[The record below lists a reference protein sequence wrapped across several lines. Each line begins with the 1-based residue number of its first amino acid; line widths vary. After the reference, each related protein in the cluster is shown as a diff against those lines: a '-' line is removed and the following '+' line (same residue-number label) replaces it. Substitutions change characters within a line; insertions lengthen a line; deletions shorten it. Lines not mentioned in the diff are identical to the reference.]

1 MRLLTSFILRAVCAL
16 AVGILL
22 VSNPTEMTAL
32 LVQIIGGLFVLSGL
46 IAFFGYFTTN
56 YRTKRAR
63 RRIAALADADSANI
77 RIPSPSTISLVVGI
91 GSMAL
96 GVFLILQPT
105 LFIHILMYVL
115 GGLLVLLGFYQ
126 LVSLI
131 SFRHMA
137 PLAFSLF
144 VMPVLV
150 AAAGVVVVCHPME
163 AAALPFII
171 LGIAFILY
179 GITEFVYGIRLY
191 RFQRLLESQPLPD
204 ATEATD
210 ATIITDA
217 TVVTEEEGQATD

>member
-1 MRLLTSFILRAVCAL
+1 MRLFSTFILRAVCAL
-16 AVGILL
+16 AVGFLL
-22 VSNPTEMTAL
+22 VSNPTEMTSV

-46 IAFFGYFTTN
+46 IAFIGYFTTN

-63 RRIAALADADSANI
+63 QRIAALADVESANI
-77 RIPSPSTISLVVGI
+77 RIPSPSTISLVVGL

-105 LFIHILMYVL
+105 MFIHILMYVL
-115 GGLLVLLGFYQ
+115 GALLVLLGFYQ

-150 AAAGVVVVCHPME
+150 AAAGLLVVFHPME

-171 LGIAFILY
+171 LGVAFILY
-179 GITEFVYGIRLY
+179 GVTEFFYGLRIY
-191 RFQRLLESQPLPD
+191 RFQRLFESQPLP
-204 ATEATD
+204 E
-210 ATIITDA
+210 A
-217 TVVTEEEGQATD
+217 TVVTDAIVVTETEGQESSSI